1 MHKEFEDFFN
11 EINSSFKLGLPFVVS
26 RQPKEKE
33 LICYIQKTK
42 ILHELNS
49 YNDIG
54 FVFAPFSK
62 NDKKVFFPLQEC
74 DVYSTKIINEKEL
87 KVEKTFA
94 KTTTINDTDDS
105 KNRHIELVK
114 KGIKFIDE
122 GFVKKVVLS
131 RCENLKNESLDII
144 DTFKTMLNSYDN
156 ALVYLWFHPTIGLWM
171 GATPERL
178 ITIERNQ
185 FRTMSLAG
193 TQNYNDTINVNWKQK
208 ELTEQQFV
216 TDYILKN
223 IKENIFDIKCDG
235 PYTVKAGKL
244 LHLRT
249 DISGEIESA
258 DLLENLINSL
268 HPTPAVCG
276 LPKDISADF
285 IMKNENYKRT
295 YYSGYLGEL
304 NVNKKTNLFVN
315 LRCMEIHEDEVSI
328 FVGGGITIDSDAV
341 SEWEETVSKANIMKK
356 VL

>member
-1 MHKEFEDFFN
+1 LHKEFEDLFN
-11 EINSSFKLGLPFVVS
+11 EIKSSFNQGLPFVIS

-33 LICYIQKTK
+33 LICYIQNTK
-42 ILHELNS
+42 ILHELKS
-49 YNDIG
+49 YNDVG

-62 NDKKVFFPLQEC
+62 NDKKVIFPIQEC
-74 DVYSTKIINEKEL
+74 TVHSANIINVNQL
-87 KVEKTFA
+87 KVAKTSV
-94 KTTTINDTDDS
+94 KTTTIDNIDHS
-105 KNRHIELVK
+105 KRRHVKLVK
-114 KGIKFIDE
+114 KGIKFIED
-122 GFVKKVVLS
+122 GHVKKVVLS
-131 RCENLKNESLDII
+131 RCENLKNESLDIV
-144 DTFKTMLNSYDN
+144 DTYKTMLKNYEN
-156 ALVYLWFHPTIGLWM
+156 ALVYMWFHPAVGLWM

-178 ITIERNQ
+178 ITIDKNK

-208 ELTEQQFV
+208 ELKEQQFV

-223 IKENIFDIKCDG
+223 IKENIDDIKCNG

-249 DISGEIESA
+249 DISGELKTV
-258 DLLENLINSL
+258 DLLEKLIKSL

-276 LPKDISADF
+276 LPRDISADF
-285 IMKNENYKRT
+285 IVKNENYRRT

-315 LRCMEIHEDEVSI
+315 LRCMEIHMAEVSI